1 MATPSSILAG
11 ESQGQE
17 EPGGLQSMGSQRV
30 GHDWAT
36 KQQDLLTEDGHS
48 FWLFIMRDVPRSVV
62 LQNVPQSGFVVLG
75 MATDS
80 SILAWRIHAQ
90 RRLVGYSPWSHKELD
105 RTEPLTLSPLLMLYL
120 SITFLATIQMWYI
133 KVIVYFFL
141 TASL

>member
-30 GHDWAT
+30 GHNWAT
-36 KQQDLLTEDGHS
+36 KQQQDLLMEDGHS

-62 LQNVPQSGFVVLG
+62 LQNVPQSGFVMLG

-80 SILAWRIHAQ
+80 SILAWRIPCTEEAGGLQSMESQ
-90 RRLVGYSPWSHKELD
+90 RAGQD
-105 RTEPLTLSPLLMLYL
+105 RATN
-120 SITFLATIQMWYI
+120 TFTFIN
-133 KVIVYFFL
+133 VIFKYNIFSNNTNVII
-141 TASL
+141 